1 MAALKNGDAVSQTKD
16 SSTLKEHVKH
26 RRRLIAVLEDKMRE
40 TRDILASSRRAHAE
54 AIQMAKEEQE
64 ELGRRLYASLQREA
78 ILLDFLDRTTAVFRK
93 NNCNSMKEVSYLCM
107 FFFHV
112 SSFHFSRLRSLKSVK
127 L

>member
-1 MAALKNGDAVSQTKD
+1 MAALKNGDPVSQTKD
-16 SSTLKEHVKH
+16 SSTLEEHAEH
-26 RRRLIAVLEDKMRE
+26 RRRLIAVLEDNMRE

-64 ELGRRLYASLQREA
+64 ELGRRLHASLQREA

-93 NNCNSMKEVSYLCM
+93 NNRDSMKEVSYLCM